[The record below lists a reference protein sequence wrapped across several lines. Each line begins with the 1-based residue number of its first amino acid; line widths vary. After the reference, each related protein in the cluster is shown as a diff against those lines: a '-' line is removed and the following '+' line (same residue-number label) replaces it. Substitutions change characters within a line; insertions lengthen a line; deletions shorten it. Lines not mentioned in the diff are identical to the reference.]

1 MSIQVGQKAPDFALK
16 TNKMKDFKLSDLHG
30 QKTAVL
36 LFVPLAFTGV
46 CTKEFCS
53 VRDNINSLQNEST
66 QVVGISVDSPFSLD
80 AWAAKE
86 GYNFP
91 LLSDFNKEV
100 SAAYGSLYE
109 NLLGFRGVSKRS
121 AFVVDKN
128 GIVQYAWVSE
138 DAGKMPE
145 LDPIRECLQ
154 KCA

>member
-1 MSIQVGQKAPDFALK
+1 MSVQVGQKAPDFTLK
-16 TNKMKDFKLSDLHG
+16 TNKMQDFKLSDLQG
-30 QKTAVL
+30 KKNAVL

-53 VRDNINSLQNEST
+53 VRDSVNTLQNENT

-109 NLLGFRGVSKRS
+109 NLLGFKGISKRS

-128 GIVQYAWVSE
+128 GVLQYAWVSE
-138 DAGKMPE
+138 DAGKMPD
-145 LDPIRECLQ
+145 LDQVRECLQ
-154 KCA
+154 KCG